1 MKLRLLSSLSL
12 FALALQTV
20 DAQPADDF
28 FHGGAQSYLTNNI
41 PNALTQTEAG
51 LKLYPDDA
59 KLKKLYEL
67 LKQQQQSQSQQQQK
81 QNQSQQNQQSQSDE
95 QKKEQQEQQQKQ
107 NEQQKQ
113 SQQNQKPDQE
123 KQNQQQPEEQQTKPG
138 EMTPQQAKQLLDAEK
153 DDEKLLPVSRA
164 EKPRD
169 RSRPVKDW

>member
-20 DAQPADDF
+20 DAQPADGF

-67 LKQQQQSQSQQQQK
+67 LKQQQQSQQQQQQ
-81 QNQSQQNQQSQSDE
+81 QNESQQEQQSQSDE

-107 NEQQKQ
+107 SEQQKQ
-113 SQQNQKPDQE
+113 SRQNQKPDQE
-123 KQNQQQPEEQQTKPG
+123 KNEQQPEEQPAKPG
-138 EMTPQQAKQLLDAEK
+138 EMTPQQAKQLLDADK
-153 DDEKLLPVSRA
+153 DDDKLLPVSRA
-164 EKPRD
+164 QKPRD